1 MVKTKG
7 NKSANKKDKGRVK
20 RSVSSQKNNKSF
32 HGFVLRSVVTFLLVS
47 IVLLSGVGFYIL
59 HTALSP
65 TKSSRNIKET
75 YTYMYSEYPFLK
87 RWVRSLNKNNELKDI
102 EIYAK
107 EDSTVLHA
115 IYIKAPKT
123 TKNTAVI
130 IHGHKNNAVNML
142 HIAYM
147 YHHDLNFNVLLPDL
161 RGHGKSGGDHIQM
174 GWKDRYDVMQWM
186 DVANELFGGD
196 TKMIVHGISMGAA
209 TAMMVSGEKQP
220 SYIKA
225 YVEDCGYTSVW
236 DEFAYVAEKDY
247 HIPPM
252 PFLYVA
258 DYLCRWKNGWGFKEA
273 SSVEQLKKSDKPMLF
288 IHGAADTYVPTEM
301 VYTLYQSK
309 LKDKHIWTVPGAM
322 HAMSYHDR
330 KKEYTERVQ
339 AFVNMYFYNSK

>member
-1 MVKTKG
+1 MVKTAVKK
-7 NKSANKKDKGRVK
+7 NTRRNSNKKRN
-20 RSVSSQKNNKSF
+20 SINKNNNKKFFNGFFLKS
-32 HGFVLRSVVTFLLVS
+32 LISFLIVS
-47 IVLLSGVGFYIL
+47 IILLSGIGFYIL

-65 TKSSRNIKET
+65 TKSSRDIKET

-87 RWVRSLNKNNELKDI
+87 RWVRSLNRNNELKDV

-107 EDSTVLHA
+107 EDSTLLHA
-115 IYIKAPKT
+115 IYIKAPKP

-147 YHHDLNFNVLLPDL
+147 YNHDLNFNVLLPDL
-161 RGHGKSGGDHIQM
+161 RGHGKSGGEHIQM
-174 GWKDRYDVMQWM
+174 GWNDRLDVMQWM
-186 DVANELFGGD
+186 DIANELFGGD

-209 TAMMVSGEKQP
+209 TAMMISGEEQP
-220 SYIKA
+220 GYVKG

-236 DEFAYVAEKDY
+236 DEFAYVAQKDY

-258 DYLCRWKNGWGFKEA
+258 DLMCRWKNGWGFKEA
-273 SSVEQLKKSDKPMLF
+273 SSVEQLKKSNKPMLF

-309 LKDKHIWTVPGAM
+309 SKDKHIWTVPGVM
-322 HAMSYHDR
+322 HAMAYHDR
-330 KKEYTERVQ
+330 RNEYTERVR
-339 AFVNMYFYNSK
+339 AFVNMYFYNTK